1 VATQHEWLRELVH
14 DVADFP
20 KPGVGFKD
28 ITPLLGNSD
37 ALRFSVE
44 AMADPFIGTE
54 IDAVVG
60 VDARGFILGAPV
72 AYRLGCGF
80 VPVRKGGKLPRD
92 VLGCEYELE
101 YGTERLEIKTGGV
114 TAGQRVVV
122 VDDVL
127 ATGGTAAAACDLVQQ
142 CGAEISGL
150 VFLLELASLGGRNR
164 LLDPPSDLAS
174 GHGTLVEALLT
185 YA

>member
-1 VATQHEWLRELVH
+1 MATRYDWLREYVH

-20 KPGVGFKD
+20 QPGVAFKD
-28 ITPLLGNSD
+28 ITPLLNDAD

-54 IDAVVG
+54 VDAVVG

-80 VPVRKGGKLPRD
+80 VPVRKAGKLPGA
-92 VLGCEYELE
+92 VLGCDYDLE
-101 YGTERLEIKTGGV
+101 YGTERLEIKTGSIA
-114 TAGQRVVV
+114 AGARVVI

-127 ATGGTAAAACDLVQQ
+127 ATGGTAAAASDLVRQSGATI
-142 CGAEISGL
+142 CGI
-150 VFLLELASLGGRNR
+150 VFLIELAVLGGRR
-164 LLDPPSDLAS
+164 QLVDPSSDRAD

-185 YA
+185 YG